1 MSERGLTSKN
11 MHKNSKILSILS
23 KMITILRK
31 SWTREQN
38 KLFEYISKLRKTQK
52 TKEIEW
58 LKWLERDRKTY

>member
-1 MSERGLTSKN
+1 MAERGLTSKI

-23 KMITILRK
+23 KMITILQK

-52 TKEIEW
+52 TKEI
-58 LKWLERDRKTY
+58 